1 MIRKHN
7 RLALLGI
14 TFVCAALLAA
24 CNDTP
29 RLQFITVAPVSG
41 EIYVSA
47 QPAGGI
53 RGAARSHI
61 RPALQGSGN
70 TGRRP
75 AITIQPVTATCGS
88 LQYAATGLLSNGSTK
103 DLTSTATWTSSSTS
117 VATVNSSGLASGIG
131 LGTTNIGAN
140 FNGVTATS
148 EPLGVDQLNSITV
161 SPSPATVPQ
170 GSSVQFTAIGNF
182 TFAAGGTSDLDVSS
196 QVTWASSNT
205 AVATVDNTGNA
216 TAVAPGGPINITA
229 TSCDGIMVGT
239 ATLIVGAAAPQSLQI
254 SPAAP
259 TINTGTTTL
268 FTAVELLSDGTTQPL
283 TGAVTWTSGTTTT
296 ATVDLN
302 TGVALGLAV
311 GKPSTITATEAG
323 TGFTGTATLTVQAA
337 AARFAYIANL
347 AGNGT
352 PPVGGPGSISGY
364 TVDVAGGTLTPLTGS
379 PFAASNPQQVLVHP
393 SGDLLYY
400 IDSGSSIQ
408 TDFVDSGKS
417 GNGGALTAS
426 GRQPSLAGTGGTNVG
441 VIDPLG
447 RFIYVIDDGTSTNNS
462 PTFTPTIYGFSIAQ
476 TNTQSTNG
484 VLTAIT
490 AVTAFTDG
498 TLNVPSW
505 VMTDRAGKFLYV
517 VNSGNSTISEYSID
531 QSSGALTSLNTVS
544 TPPIA
549 TGASPNYAT
558 TDVKGHIYV
567 ANSGDGTVSVF
578 SIDSTT
584 GLLTQVGSSNFAVTS
599 ANTVF
604 NVLTDPT
611 GK

>member
-1 MIRKHN
+1 
-7 RLALLGI
+7 
-14 TFVCAALLAA
+14 
-24 CNDTP
+24 
-29 RLQFITVAPVSG
+29 
-41 EIYVSA
+41 
-47 QPAGGI
+47 
-53 RGAARSHI
+53 
-61 RPALQGSGN
+61 
-70 TGRRP
+70 
-75 AITIQPVTATCGS
+75 
-88 LQYAATGLLSNGSTK
+88 
-103 DLTSTATWTSSSTS
+103 
-117 VATVNSSGLASGIG
+117 
-131 LGTTNIGAN
+131 
-140 FNGVTATS
+140 
-148 EPLGVDQLNSITV
+148 
-161 SPSPATVPQ
+161 
-170 GSSVQFTAIGNF
+170 VQFTAIGNF

-239 ATLIVGAAAPQSLQI
+239 ATLTVTNAAATSLVVTPSTITI
-254 SPAAP
+254 S
-259 TINTGTTTL
+259 TGTTTL
-268 FTAVELLSDGTTQPL
+268 FTAMEKLSDGTIQALPPGT
-283 TGAVTWTSGTTTT
+283 VITWTSDKTSV
-296 ATVDLN
+296 ATVDPN
-302 TGVALGLAV
+302 SGVALGIA
-311 GKPSTITATEAG
+311 GGTANITASS
-323 TGFTGTATLTVQAA
+323 TGLNPGFAVLTVQAA
-337 AARFAYIANL
+337 AARFAYIGNL

-352 PPVGGPGSISGY
+352 PSVGGPGSISGY

-447 RFIYVIDDGTSTNNS
+447 RFIYVIEDSG
-462 PTFTPTIYGFSIAQ
+462 TIYGFAIAQ

-484 VLTAIT
+484 VLAAIPGLTAY
-490 AVTAFTDG
+490 TDP
-498 TLNVPSW
+498 TLNIPSW
-505 VMTDRAGKFLYV
+505 VMTDRAGKYLYV
-517 VNSGNSTISEYSID
+517 VNAVGNSISEYSID
-531 QSSGALTSLNTVS
+531 QSTGALTPLSAAS
-544 TPPIA
+544 IP
-549 TGASPNYAT
+549 TGSSPNYAT

-584 GLLTQVGSSNFAVTS
+584 GLLSQVGSTNFTVTG

-611 GK
+611 GKFLYILDSPGTTPGQVFAFNLDQTTGAITTAIGTAPPATGVGSIGMAIDPTGALLAVDNNVDFTISLYKVSASTGALTVATPATAATDQVPQFVTFYTAASGQ